1 MRQTIELPSGYF
13 DRRVVKYLDYYIV
26 GCVLVLYLLSLA
38 LIDSATRDVPGHYY
52 LKKQILLVGLAAVA
66 LAAGTFINLDDL
78 VGLGWYLYGG
88 TVLMLAAV
96 FVVGKSVMGS
106 TRWISLGVFDF
117 QPSEVAKLTT
127 ILFLA
132 HMADR
137 RERTPRTFWDLVLF
151 YAVCGPPAV
160 LILLQPDLGTA
171 LVLFAVA
178 TGCLYFAGAPEKI
191 LAKFL
196 AGVAAAGVCLLLL
209 HFYAG
214 LKLPLEEYQI
224 NRILSVFDPQRD
236 PLGSR
241 YQVNQSMIA
250 IGSGTWWGKGLA
262 KGTQNRLGFIPEQ
275 HTDFIFSVAG
285 EELGFIGSVAILSCY
300 GLLLYRCILAASRAP
315 TRKGTIVAGGVF
327 SMLLFHIFVNVGM
340 TIGIMPVTGVPLPF
354 LSYGG
359 SALIVNS
366 FAIGLVLNVGW
377 TRQKILF

>member
-1 MRQTIELPSGYF
+1 M
-13 DRRVVKYLDYYIV
+13 
-26 GCVLVLYLLSLA
+26 GCVVVLYLLSLA

-52 LKKQILLVGLAAVA
+52 LKKQLLLTGLAIGA
-66 LAAGTFINLDDL
+66 LVAGTFINLDDL
-78 VGLGWYLYGG
+78 VGFGWYLYGANM
-88 TVLMLAAV
+88 LLLAAV
-96 FVVGKSVMGS
+96 LVVGKSVMGS
-106 TRWISLGVFDF
+106 TRWIPLGLFDF
-117 QPSEVAKLTT
+117 QPSEVAKLGM
-127 ILFLA
+127 ILSLA
-132 HMADR
+132 YMADK
-137 RERTPRTFWDLVLF
+137 RERTPGTFWDVSLF
-151 YAVCGPPAV
+151 YAVCTPPAV

-171 LVLFAVA
+171 LVLFAVV
-178 TGCLYFAGAPEKI
+178 TGCVYFAGAPEKV
-191 LAKFL
+191 LLRFL
-196 AGVAAAGVCLLLL
+196 AIVVAAGVCLLLL

-214 LKLPLEEYQI
+214 LKLPLEDYQI
-224 NRILSVFDPQRD
+224 DRILSVFDPQRD

-285 EELGFIGSVAILSCY
+285 EELGFAGSIAILSCY

-315 TRKGTIVAGGVF
+315 TRRGTIVAGGVF